1 MSVLEDLGAALGQS
15 IIVGSMPR
23 SGYPPGGRV
32 KTSSN
37 PAETAWTPLFR
48 NMCIFGQKRCSI
60 FFEQNWSDP
69 MLKVECHAP

>member
-37 PAETAWTPLFR
+37 PAETAWTPHLS
-48 NMCIFGQKRCSI
+48 NMCIFSKRTLRLTR
-60 FFEQNWSDP
+60 WGW
-69 MLKVECHAP
+69 